1 MGKWRVQT
9 QTSKAKT
16 TQSGNLAMLDN
27 KNQLETPK
35 PIFDVAQENKT
46 PLTDV
51 KDADYVS
58 ESILRMK
65 NYYRKQERKKV
76 TN

>member
-1 MGKWRVQT
+1 
-9 QTSKAKT
+9 
-16 TQSGNLAMLDN
+16 MLDN